1 MARLQQ
7 GMNHMQRMLETCMD
21 MQVEMQRSL
30 KQELSAALGLS
41 LDEQGIELRLY
52 FLLVFIEY
60 FFMKHVHS
68 L

>member
-1 MARLQQ
+1 
-7 GMNHMQRMLETCMD
+7 MQRMLETCMD